1 MRGIA
6 RDIKLVIELS
16 FTLKILVLVSDLP
29 PIEATSAK
37 APPQIPSDQTYSTY
51 NQESFP
57 PCSEAY
63 SNDLYPR
70 NTTGRRLR

>member
-51 NQESFP
+51 N
-57 PCSEAY
+57 
-63 SNDLYPR
+63 
-70 NTTGRRLR
+70 